1 MKSSSRDREADAYRN
16 PTELFTL
23 IKNGEPTGRIIQHA
37 LKFPQEV
44 MTWIVSRKNS
54 KLGDDKKR
62 DASNDIVWRYLPI
75 HLVCLVQNNPCKELI
90 LVMTDLFPKGIKTKD
105 HHGNL
110 PIHYLLAVGCVDV
123 DILDLVL
130 DEEYKCLDKKDGE
143 GRTALEIVEQSNG
156 GEECRRDMIQW
167 FQKRYGQGTKFSPRR
182 NTSARGSYQARE
194 CNGNGNGELVENVI
208 RSAKGERKKFLSTI
222 EKLEW
227 DCEAKDQSLD
237 MLAAQLMS
245 VELKLKKERERS
257 SLIERERGIHP
268 NEANEECIRSVKSPL
283 PQTEA
288 VKSLKDTM
296 KIDAT
301 IVASQQEKISE
312 LDKELDQSRKAE
324 EGAQDKHKKLQ
335 SRIDLLDETIRRH
348 DEVVSHARKVCA
360 ILQEELSGK
369 EVDFTQVEKQ
379 LEMVQTENL
388 KLKKEMESQKIEAEK
403 NLETFQLNVRDQS
416 ETLSNS
422 LRSLKEKEKDNEKR
436 VQNDV
441 GILQDQLAA
450 KDVEFSS
457 LQRQLSAA
465 LTKNEEISKELAKK
479 DRELE
484 IKCIKFSSKLQE
496 QNHLLSNLQGSL
508 STDSSDTNCGES
520 QVSAQIQS
528 VPMLMGRE
536 IVSPDNAEFKGGS
549 LPIAI
554 QSKSLVDKRCEED
567 DTCLSADDIRC
578 KQSQLQN
585 ELKDIYA
592 QIRAVMPE
600 KEENNSP
607 PLTHSDNSSE
617 DSENIGGEYDLRKS
631 FVRRQRNEEIR
642 PWRKVESAGEV
653 YNMEAWGQR
662 SEKSGCSIYSM

>member
-1 MKSSSRDREADAYRN
+1 LAILSLTHNSQLTLNTNKNNSLFPFKTFLSDYWKKKNTAFHIHIHTPNPRGTAVRHISIQKHLPNIGTPFSDIKMKSSSRDREADAYRN

-90 LVMTDLFPKGIKTKD
+90 LVMTDLFPKGIKTRD

-348 DEVVSHARKVCA
+348 DEVVSHARVGNGADGKSEV
-360 ILQEELSGK
+360 EEG
-369 EVDFTQVEKQ
+369 
-379 LEMVQTENL
+379 NG
-388 KLKKEMESQKIEAEK
+388 IPK
-403 NLETFQLNVRDQS
+403 N
-416 ETLSNS
+416 
-422 LRSLKEKEKDNEKR
+422 
-436 VQNDV
+436 
-441 GILQDQLAA
+441 
-450 KDVEFSS
+450 
-457 LQRQLSAA
+457 
-465 LTKNEEISKELAKK
+465 
-479 DRELE
+479 
-484 IKCIKFSSKLQE
+484 
-496 QNHLLSNLQGSL
+496 
-508 STDSSDTNCGES
+508 
-520 QVSAQIQS
+520 
-528 VPMLMGRE
+528 
-536 IVSPDNAEFKGGS
+536 
-549 LPIAI
+549 
-554 QSKSLVDKRCEED
+554 
-567 DTCLSADDIRC
+567 
-578 KQSQLQN
+578 
-585 ELKDIYA
+585 
-592 QIRAVMPE
+592 
-600 KEENNSP
+600 
-607 PLTHSDNSSE
+607 
-617 DSENIGGEYDLRKS
+617 
-631 FVRRQRNEEIR
+631 
-642 PWRKVESAGEV
+642 
-653 YNMEAWGQR
+653 
-662 SEKSGCSIYSM
+662 